1 MLEITIN
8 EDKKC
13 AKCGKGG
20 ATGGGLCMTCA
31 TKKIEAGGY
40 NHILKQEGSSMINEI
55 IEKAMADVEMELRA
69 SARKL
74 KEAWDNNQELVLS
87 ISVKSEPKK
96 TVSGD
101 LIIVDT
107 SVAFVVDR
115 WRSWSRRSS
124 GKIRAR

>member
-1 MLEITIN
+1 
-8 EDKKC
+8 
-13 AKCGKGG
+13 
-20 ATGGGLCMTCA
+20 
-31 TKKIEAGGY
+31 
-40 NHILKQEGSSMINEI
+40 MINEI

-69 SARKL
+69 SSRKL

-107 SVAFVVDR
+107 SVAFVVE
-115 WRSWSRRSS
+115 
-124 GKIRAR
+124 KIKRKNQSTFRPNQRTLELKVAE

>member
-13 AKCGKGG
+13 IKCGKGG
-20 ATGGGLCMTCA
+20 ATGGGLCMPCA
-31 TKKIEAGGY
+31 TKKIKAGGY
-40 NHILKQEGSSMINEI
+40 DHILKREGSSMIDEI
-55 IEKAMADVEMELRA
+55 IEKAMADIEMELRA

-74 KEAWDNNQELVLS
+74 KEAWDNNQKLALS
-87 ISVKSEPKK
+87 ISVKAEPKK

>member
-1 MLEITIN
+1 
-8 EDKKC
+8 
-13 AKCGKGG
+13 
-20 ATGGGLCMTCA
+20 
-31 TKKIEAGGY
+31 
-40 NHILKQEGSSMINEI
+40 MINEI
-55 IEKAMADVEMELRA
+55 IEKAMADIEMELRA

-107 SVAFVVDR
+107 SVAFVVE
-115 WRSWSRRSS
+115 
-124 GKIRAR
+124 KIKRKNQSTFRPNQRTLELKVAE